1 MTSWPFQTSYW
12 IDPAPPRLPQ
22 LDEKITC
29 DVVII
34 GGGFAGLWTAYH
46 LKLAAPDVKV
56 VMLEAEHCGFGA
68 SGRTIGVP
76 GPHAPDAEGE
86 LKAALGLDGLRRFTQ
101 VQLATYEA
109 WAACIES
116 EGIECDFERIKA
128 AWVVTHD
135 EGMRYV
141 KELAVA
147 YEEGGFPFGRLDR
160 EQACGVLGI
169 DALGG
174 LSFDTDTRGFIQP
187 FKLVR
192 ALREKALSRGV
203 EIYEDTV
210 VTALEA
216 GPPAVATTPRGEV
229 VAERVVVG
237 TNAYSEALGLT
248 GGFQQVHHAYC
259 IMTEPLDD
267 TQYDALGT
275 LGWESG
281 GYPLVNQL
289 DPGTLLWQGYRMM
302 KDHKLLY
309 STGGVFEQPEGVV
322 LENENIAAVERV
334 HRDLVERFPALSD
347 VDIECAWGAA
357 IDVSANFYPVVGPL
371 KEAENVLVAL
381 GFSGHGIVP
390 TFAFGK
396 MLTDLILARDDDPDL
411 TWLRTVYRDISEHRD
426 RLL

>member
-12 IDPAPPRLPQ
+12 IDPAPSRLPE
-22 LDEKITC
+22 LNEKISC
-29 DVVII
+29 DIAIV

-46 LKLAAPDVKV
+46 LKCAAPDVKIV
-56 VMLEAEHCGFGA
+56 VLEAEHCGFGA

-86 LKAALGLDGLRRFTQ
+86 LKALLGLDGLRRFTR
-101 VQLATYEA
+101 VQLAAYAA
-109 WAACIES
+109 WAECIER
-116 EGIECDFERIKA
+116 EGIECDFERITA
-128 AWVVTHD
+128 AWVVTHE

-141 KELAVA
+141 NDLALA

-160 EQACGVLGI
+160 EQACDVLGI
-169 DALGG
+169 EALGG

-203 EIYEDTV
+203 QIYEDTA
-210 VTALEA
+210 VTALA
-216 GPPAVATTPRGEV
+216 PGPPALATTEHGEV
-229 VAERVVVG
+229 VAEHVVVA
-237 TNAYSEALGLT
+237 TNAYSEALGLAA
-248 GGFQQVHHAYC
+248 GFQQVQHAYC
-259 IMTEPLDD
+259 ILTEPLDD
-267 TQYDALGT
+267 TQYNSLGV
-275 LGWESG
+275 LGWKSE

-289 DPGTLLWQGYRMM
+289 DPGTLLWQGYRMF
-302 KDHKLLY
+302 KDRRLLY
-309 STGGVFEQPEGVV
+309 STGGVFDQPEGVV
-322 LENENIAAVERV
+322 LENENVAAVERI
-334 HRDLVERFPALSD
+334 HRDLVERFPALAD
-347 VDIECAWGAA
+347 ADIECAWGAA

-396 MLTDLILARDDDPDL
+396 MLTNLILGRDDDADL
-411 TWLRTVYRDISEHRD
+411 SWLRTVYRDISEHRE

>member
-1 MTSWPFQTSYW
+1 MTNWPFQTSHW
-12 IDPAPPRLPQ
+12 IDTAPQRLPE
-22 LDEKITC
+22 LDEKIAC
-29 DVVII
+29 DVAII

-56 VMLEAEHCGFGA
+56 VLLEAEHCGFGA

-86 LKAALGLDGLRRFTQ
+86 LKTLLGLDELRRFTQ

-109 WAACIES
+109 WAACIER
-116 EGIECDFERIKA
+116 EGIDCDFERIKG
-128 AWVVTHD
+128 AWVVTHA
-135 EGMRYV
+135 EGMQYV
-141 KELAVA
+141 NDLALA
-147 YEEGGFPFGRLDR
+147 YEEGGFPFSRLDR
-160 EQACGVLGI
+160 EQACAVLGI
-169 DALGG
+169 DVLGG
-174 LSFDTDTRGFIQP
+174 LAFDTDTRGFIQP

-210 VTALEA
+210 VTALDA
-216 GPPAVATTPRGEV
+216 GPPAVLATARGEV
-229 VAERVVVG
+229 VAERVVVA
-237 TNAYSEALGLT
+237 TNAYSESLGLAAD
-248 GGFQQVHHAYC
+248 FQQVQHAYC
-259 IMTEPLDD
+259 ILTEPLND
-267 TQYDALGT
+267 TQYEALGA

-289 DPGTLLWQGYRMM
+289 DPGTALWQGYRMM

-322 LENENIAAVERV
+322 LENNNVAAVERV
-334 HRDLVERFPALSD
+334 HRDLVERFPALGNAE
-347 VDIECAWGAA
+347 IACAWGAA

-396 MLTDLILARDDDPDL
+396 MLSDLILSRDVDTDL
-411 TWLRTVYRDISEHRD
+411 AWLRSVYRDLSEHRE